1 MDNTLVIACLFK
13 KKLQRGGGEAKA
25 REAERV
31 PEQRELHPELRMSSA
46 EDGGVLGRQEHE
58 KVDQGWGQ

>member
-1 MDNTLVIACLFK
+1 MLVCLK
-13 KKLQRGGGEAKA
+13 RNYREGGGEAKA
-25 REAERV
+25 REAECV